1 MVRYDLPHIIWR
13 ALLAIPWSL
22 TPRLQ
27 LANGGTA
34 GLSTHTPLGWLLK
47 DLIVISWKEWKKWK
61 WFYSDSAQHLKPPA
75 MLLGGLGEMSS
86 CTPRICLAPVQRV
99 QITPLVS
106 RKNYCSKKRV
116 STKRTFGQ
124 TFVTCSPYMS
134 RTIVRRPHEAHMVG
148 GAT

>member
-106 RKNYCSKKRV
+106 RKIIVLKRG
-116 STKRTFGQ
+116 SLQKRRLG
-124 TFVTCSPYMS
+124 
-134 RTIVRRPHEAHMVG
+134 RPLLLVAHIWVVPLFAGPMRP
-148 GAT
+148 TW

>member
-34 GLSTHTPLGWLLK
+34 GLSTHTLLGWLLK

-106 RKNYCSKKRV
+106 RKIIVLKRG
-116 STKRTFGQ
+116 SLQKRRLG
-124 TFVTCSPYMS
+124 
-134 RTIVRRPHEAHMVG
+134 RPLLLVAHIWVVPLFAGPMRP
-148 GAT
+148 TW